1 MIASKYEKVLIQIRG
16 YQMSSW
22 LKCSIVEPGMLPG
35 EYAVETETLGGKKV
49 SLFAPA
55 EKVKQGERLIRVD
68 VVDEKEASTL
78 VRLPAPAF
86 EVSSQMISVPKGNV
100 MQC

>member
-1 MIASKYEKVLIQIRG
+1 
-16 YQMSSW
+16 
-22 LKCSIVEPGMLPG
+22 MLPG

-55 EKVKQGERLIRVD
+55 EKVKQGERLIRVE